1 MKYKLPDFIGCGFQK
16 CATTALTFN
25 LSKHPNIS
33 VPLCEHDYCFPDNEF
48 NFFCRYHACS
58 KLDIE
63 WYKSNFVDD
72 GNIHGDISPNYSPDS
87 DKSAKSIYKVH
98 PDVKILFTMR
108 NPIDRAYS
116 AYNHYMKMQDLSKNW
131 GNWDPTQSFMWNI
144 TENDCFRCDFIDAI
158 KNYEKY
164 FSKDKMYI
172 LIQEKLIK
180 NPQEEY
186 NKLFDFL
193 GVDHH
198 LIENKIYHSRKK
210 NKVLTQDERQICKKI
225 FESEVNDLFDH
236 LGREITEWSD
246 FVEYK
251 GE

>member
-87 DKSAKSIYKVH
+87 DNSAKSIYKVH

-116 AYNHYMKMQDLSKNW
+116 AYNPLYDNA
-131 GNWDPTQSFMWNI
+131 
-144 TENDCFRCDFIDAI
+144 RFI
-158 KNYEKY
+158 K
-164 FSKDKMYI
+164 
-172 LIQEKLIK
+172 KLGK
-180 NPQEEY
+180 LGPQL
-186 NKLFDFL
+186 NLL
-193 GVDHH
+193 CG
-198 LIENKIYHSRKK
+198 
-210 NKVLTQDERQICKKI
+210 T
-225 FESEVNDLFDH
+225 
-236 LGREITEWSD
+236 
-246 FVEYK
+246 
-251 GE
+251 